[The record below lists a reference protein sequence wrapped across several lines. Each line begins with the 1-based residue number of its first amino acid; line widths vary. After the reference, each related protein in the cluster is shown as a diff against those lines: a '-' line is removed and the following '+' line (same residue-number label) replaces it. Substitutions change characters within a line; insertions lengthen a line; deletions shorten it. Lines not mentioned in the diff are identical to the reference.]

1 MNKKTLI
8 WIGVGLAIAGGVI
21 GFKFYNKGKAEAD
34 VKQVAIKVVHDL
46 PGYEKDPKYYDALLE
61 HAHPAAFDDAYT
73 MGGRRRAAKFDS
85 IGYMRSLLAR
95 MAEEAKRDNHPEVSA
110 ALKLELKGLP
120 APKE

>member
-21 GFKFYNKGKAEAD
+21 GYKFYNKGKAEAD
-34 VKQVAIKVVHDL
+34 AKQRAVAIVKIL
-46 PGYEKDPKYYDALLE
+46 PGYEKDARYYDALLE

-73 MGGRRRAAKFDS
+73 MGGRRRAAMFDAM
-85 IGYMRSLLAR
+85 GYMRSLLSR
-95 MAEEAKRDNHPEVSA
+95 MAEEAKRDNRTEVSA
-110 ALKLELKGLP
+110 ALQLELKGLP